1 MSDEFFELVSI
12 LEASVKKNGDRP
24 LTTKYL
30 LNILNMVVRNMDE
43 RHMEDDVGRFDVDF
57 YKNG

>member
-1 MSDEFFELVSI
+1 MGDEFFELVSI

>member
-30 LNILNMVVRNMDE
+30 LNTLNMVVRNMDE